1 MFKDGGREFHSIT
14 NSGDVVEKK
23 REIVEIVVSLW
34 LEGGQFW
41 GWERGNEGERKR
53 VSVYMRYLEK
63 IVLVRRI

>member
-14 NSGDVVEKK
+14 NSGEVVEKK
-23 REIVEIVVSLW
+23 REIVEIVSLC
-34 LEGGQFW
+34 LEGGQLW

-63 IVLVRRI
+63 IVLVRGL